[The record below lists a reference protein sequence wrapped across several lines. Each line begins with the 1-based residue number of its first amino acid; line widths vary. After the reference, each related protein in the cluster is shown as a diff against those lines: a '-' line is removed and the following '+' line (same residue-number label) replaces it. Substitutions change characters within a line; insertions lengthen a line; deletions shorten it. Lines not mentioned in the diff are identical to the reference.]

1 MLLGSV
7 NMKQVKENALLWGNT
22 QLYAQAQTNSY
33 GQGGRPLMQPLG
45 AGHYARF
52 AQERQTHQESAAT
65 ASTSHPGP
73 CSAARS
79 LEPIP
84 PPLHTGA
91 QVILENLEQIM
102 FPGVAFYFP
111 KVRMTPA
118 SFMLSLQCVHET
130 QSASMKAFCLFIL
143 CTPNPSPS
151 RSNTGAS
158 VSV

>member
-1 MLLGSV
+1 MAKGVLPLCSPWGQDT
-7 NMKQVKENALLWGNT
+7 MPALHESGRLTKSPRPQPPRPTLAPAPLPGLW
-22 QLYAQAQTNSY
+22 S
-33 GQGGRPLMQPLG
+33 P
-45 AGHYARF
+45 
-52 AQERQTHQESAAT
+52 S
-65 ASTSHPGP
+65 
-73 CSAARS
+73 
-79 LEPIP
+79 